1 MPPPDGSFDDSD
13 ASRRSG
19 YESITP
25 AELMVT
31 PPTYVVR
38 ETSDGRLVNDS
49 FGVEWPQRPSYGR
62 YSLDAYEA
70 VKRGEKTTPRR
81 HRGHQRRSRRER
93 SNKAVEI
100 DDDKRRNELCNR
112 KSHRSSRRK
121 KEGKASYSSHTR
133 STIGMVCTRNSAKSK
148 RYKARDESDDYL
160 FVGALSTEAVAELLK
175 PNDFRIYYQMPTNTN
190 ILVPVHIPLCL
201 AYRSTMGKVFHFPIV
216 CNKDAETG
224 KEEWRVQYGDPRSA
238 SFASLPALVRYHKIY
253 SYMDPKTG
261 IIDTFP
267 VWRGSVIDVD
277 DFDFD

>member
-133 STIGMVCTRNSAKSK
+133 STVCHHDNK
-148 RYKARDESDDYL
+148 R
-160 FVGALSTEAVAELLK
+160 LSSLIFSLK
-175 PNDFRIYYQMPTNTN
+175 
-190 ILVPVHIPLCL
+190 
-201 AYRSTMGKVFHFPIV
+201 
-216 CNKDAETG
+216 
-224 KEEWRVQYGDPRSA
+224 
-238 SFASLPALVRYHKIY
+238 
-253 SYMDPKTG
+253 
-261 IIDTFP
+261 
-267 VWRGSVIDVD
+267 
-277 DFDFD
+277 